1 MVGSEKCQ
9 ALHSLI
15 RIVVCT
21 GVRKQ
26 CGRNFGSEVTKWLF
40 VFFYIVQT
48 RSMVLLFL
56 SLQKLK
62 KNKQTKKQQNI
73 CLVWNFSKI
82 LPCFHMPNFHSDL
95 YKGIFFIF

>member
-62 KNKQTKKQQNI
+62 QTNKKATKHMPGVEFQQNPSM
-73 CLVWNFSKI
+73 FSYAK
-82 LPCFHMPNFHSDL
+82 FSF
-95 YKGIFFIF
+95 